1 MPERRLES
9 RSPYWGLQRRAS
21 TRASVVSAVTLTHRV
36 VHGDGVAGAAKGAGN
51 EVRRERALGRGAR
64 MRAAKLLIR
73 LMSHPLG
80 GTSHAAIAV
89 LTAGEGEGRR
99 PCPRRRG
106 RECDWRAIFGS
117 VLRVRCRV
125 RVVPSRGRGRR
136 RGRGRLGEGARTD
149 GALALGP
156 PVEACGNGSAEL
168 HAVGVG
174 IAVAGCACGRRHD
187 AARVTRPR
195 PAERPNEASGA
206 ARLHAFPARAVA
218 AAPPFGR
225 ALETARSP
233 PPRAGGAPPLPP
245 HAQPDL
251 PRTRARRRPRTR
263 LTRWDQPPSAR
274 ARLDSRGEARGGG
287 RGGVGRG
294 VGGGRQPGAR
304 ARARS
309 WTSPDPGHAPSNY
322 SGMRRTY
329 PVIGSYPAIHARRPV
344 FPPVRGA
351 RARRGPLPLR
361 PRNFSLKSWESP
373 RRCAPGAV
381 LATRRGG
388 AQQDGE
394 NVYVYLNPNVRNTVF
409 GVERAKP

>member
-80 GTSHAAIAV
+80 GTSHAAIVV

-156 PVEACGNGSAEL
+156 PVEACSNGSAEL

-174 IAVAGCACGRRHD
+174 IAVAGSACGRRHD

-195 PAERPNEASGA
+195 TPPRDRIRRVAPRGCTRSRRALWRRRRLLDARSKQRGHHPRAPA
-206 ARLHAFPARAVA
+206 ARPLSPHTPNPTPLARARA
-218 AAPPFGR
+218 AVHAPGSR
-225 ALETARSP
+225 GGTSP
-233 PPRAGGAPPLPP
+233 PAHARASTRVGKRAGAGGAEQ
-245 HAQPDL
+245 A
-251 PRTRARRRPRTR
+251 
-263 LTRWDQPPSAR
+263 
-274 ARLDSRGEARGGG
+274 GGW
-287 RGGVGRG
+287 VGR
-294 VGGGRQPGAR
+294 RQPGAR

-322 SGMRRTY
+322 SGVRRTY

-344 FPPVRGA
+344 VPPVCGA

-373 RRCAPGAV
+373 RRCAPGAL

-388 AQQDGE
+388 AQHDGE
-394 NVYVYLNPNVRNTVF
+394 NVYLNPNVRNTVF
-409 GVERAKP
+409 EVERAKP